1 MIAEQMKQR
10 TEAEAAHCCDQIAA
24 ENHVVAHRSVMM
36 GHVLPLLMAP
46 DCKQCDSDD
55 VRNDVAALVVNVTQR
70 LAGRLI

>member
-10 TEAEAAHCCDQIAA
+10 SEAETAHCCDQIAA
-24 ENHVVAHRSVMM
+24 ENQVVAHRSVMT

-46 DCKQCDSDD
+46 DGEQCDSYD
-55 VRNDVAALVVNVTQR
+55 VRKDVAALIVDVTQR